1 MVGRVGIRAYVRQIP
16 GPGPTSS
23 SIKQTVV
30 VESWQGPILLPDNDK
45 DGIFNDVDTQP
56 SEPSRDFSD
65 GTTTG
70 TLTDTGDQTIHVVD
84 AGTAGDGVLVTAYT
98 PGGPDPASLSVC
110 GGASQ
115 LSLTPGD
122 QVILTCGSVT
132 VQVVHGTVD
141 LTYIA
146 DNGDRTNITQGG
158 GSRVAFEPSTALLTA
173 PSTNPRPILL
183 VIDGQERTLD
193 PGEDVDLGAPP
204 AEEPTPTPV
213 PTPTPAPAP
222 TPTPGPT
229 ATPAPTPSP
238 TPSGFLVVDQTD
250 DNVYRYDSSGGLLS
264 TFSLASSNG
273 DTKGITT
280 DGTTVWVIDSRD
292 DDVYTYDLAGTST
305 GTFALS
311 NQNRDGCV

>member
-1 MVGRVGIRAYVRQIP
+1 M
-16 GPGPTSS
+16 
-23 SIKQTVV
+23 
-30 VESWQGPILLPDNDK
+30 ESWQGPILLPDNDK

-173 PSTNPRPILL
+173 PSTNPRPLVGVGVGSEVPVGCEPSSQATAASIRRANSPPMMVRVQTRSPRFISNSLL
-183 VIDGQERTLD
+183 
-193 PGEDVDLGAPP
+193 
-204 AEEPTPTPV
+204 
-213 PTPTPAPAP
+213 
-222 TPTPGPT
+222 
-229 ATPAPTPSP
+229 
-238 TPSGFLVVDQTD
+238 
-250 DNVYRYDSSGGLLS
+250 
-264 TFSLASSNG
+264 
-273 DTKGITT
+273 
-280 DGTTVWVIDSRD
+280 
-292 DDVYTYDLAGTST
+292 
-305 GTFALS
+305 
-311 NQNRDGCV
+311 